1 MNRRHLLL
9 LSLLLVAAYLAFF
22 GDKTPSDKSAAD
34 VVQAVPAR
42 GKGGSGTS
50 DSAPA
55 PALAEN
61 RPAVAKLPTGK
72 AASTLE
78 VAALIP
84 RETLIP
90 APGDEQ
96 VGRDLF
102 PALSWT
108 PPPPPPPPPAK
119 PPPPMAPPVP
129 FVYLGKKLEGGQ
141 WEVYLGRGEE
151 LLIVREGMAP
161 GGTYQVKSINPPT
174 LTLVYLP
181 LKQSQSIPIGG
192 SQ

>member
-1 MNRRHLLL
+1 MNRRRLLL
-9 LSLLLVAAYLAFF
+9 LSLLLVAAYLALF

-42 GKGGSGTS
+42 GKGGSGGS
-50 DSAPA
+50 ESAPA
-55 PALAEN
+55 PAGS
-61 RPAVAKLPTGK
+61 RPVVSRLPTGRL
-72 AASTLE
+72 ASTLE

-90 APGDEQ
+90 ATSDEP

-102 PALSWT
+102 PALNWT

-129 FVYLGKKLEGGQ
+129 FVYLGKKLESGQ

-151 LLIVREGMAP
+151 VLIVREGMAL

>member
-1 MNRRHLLL
+1 MNRRRLLL
-9 LSLLLVAAYLAFF
+9 LSLLLVAAYLALF

-42 GKGGSGTS
+42 GKGGSGGS
-50 DSAPA
+50 ESAPA
-55 PALAEN
+55 PAGS
-61 RPAVAKLPTGK
+61 RPVVSRLPTGRL
-72 AASTLE
+72 ASTLE

-90 APGDEQ
+90 ATSDDQ

-102 PALSWT
+102 PALNWT

-129 FVYLGKKLEGGQ
+129 FVYLGKKLESGQ

-151 LLIVREGMAP
+151 VLIVREGMAL

-181 LKQSQSIPIGG
+181 LKQLQSIPIGG

>member
-1 MNRRHLLL
+1 MNRRRLLW
-9 LSLLLVAAYLAFF
+9 LSLLVVAAYLALF

-42 GKGGSGTS
+42 GKGGPGGSE
-50 DSAPA
+50 SAPT
-55 PALAEN
+55 PAAS
-61 RPAVAKLPTGK
+61 RPVVSRLPTGRV
-72 AASTLE
+72 ASTLE
-78 VAALIP
+78 VASLIP

-90 APGDEQ
+90 APGDDP
-96 VGRDLF
+96 GARDLF
-102 PALSWT
+102 HALNWA

-119 PPPPMAPPVP
+119 PPPPMAPPLP
-129 FVYLGKKLEGGQ
+129 YVYLGKKLEDGH
-141 WEVYLGRGEE
+141 WEVYLGRSEDI
-151 LLIVREGMAP
+151 LIVREGMALD
-161 GGTYQVKSINPPT
+161 GTYQVKSINPPT

>member
-1 MNRRHLLL
+1 MNRRRLLL
-9 LSLLLVAAYLAFF
+9 LSLLLVAAYLALF

-34 VVQAVPAR
+34 VVQAIPAR

-50 DSAPA
+50 ESAPV
-55 PALAEN
+55 PAEN
-61 RPAVAKLPTGK
+61 RPAVSRLPTGK
-72 AASTLE
+72 AASTL
-78 VAALIP
+78 VLAALIP

-90 APGDEQ
+90 ATSDDQGD
-96 VGRDLF
+96 RDLF
-102 PALSWT
+102 RALNWT

-141 WEVYLGRGEE
+141 WEAYLGRGDEV
-151 LLIVREGMAP
+151 LIAREGMALD
-161 GGTYQVKSINPPT
+161 GTYQVKSINPPT

-181 LKQSQSIPIGG
+181 LKQSQTIPIGG

>member
-1 MNRRHLLL
+1 MNRRRLLL
-9 LSLLLVAAYLAFF
+9 LSLLLVAAYLALF

-42 GKGGSGTS
+42 GKGGSGGS
-50 DSAPA
+50 ESAPA
-55 PALAEN
+55 PAGS
-61 RPAVAKLPTGK
+61 RPVVSRLPTGRL
-72 AASTLE
+72 ASTLE

-90 APGDEQ
+90 ATSDEP

-102 PALSWT
+102 PALNWT

-129 FVYLGKKLEGGQ
+129 FVYLGKKLESGQ

-151 LLIVREGMAP
+151 VLIVREGMAL

-181 LKQSQSIPIGG
+181 LKQLQSIPIGG